1 VRLNANDDVIE
12 TKREEMEVKEQHG
25 ETLIININLRRGI
38 VLLLSLALLTVAF
51 LGYLLWDR
59 REASAAGFSAPLAA
73 SSGMRQYYL
82 TTTSHSGGEADGTD
96 GDGAGV
102 CQPGYHFASLY
113 EILDTSGLRYNTGL
127 GVTRVDSGHG
137 PPAGVPVLGWVR
149 TGNFGSGD
157 PIPGEG
163 NCHGWS
169 SSSASD
175 SGTAAVLPAGWDTAQ
190 DIHVWNATTEPC
202 DSTLWV
208 WCVEDYASRV
218 YLPIV
223 IRN

>member
-1 VRLNANDDVIE
+1 MGSKGEAKMKPNVNDGAEERKGGE
-12 TKREEMEVKEQHG
+12 TEVKEQYG
-25 ETLIININLRRGI
+25 ETLIININLTRGI
-38 VLLLSLALLTVAF
+38 VLLLSLALLTVALF
-51 LGYLLWDR
+51 GYLTWDR

-73 SSGMRQYYL
+73 SAGMRQYYL
-82 TTTSHSGGEADGTD
+82 TMTSYSGGEADGTD

-113 EILDTSGLRYNTGL
+113 EILDTSGLRYNTAL

-137 PPAGVPVLGWVR
+137 PPSGVPVLGWVR

-157 PIPGEG
+157 PVPGEG
-163 NCHGWS
+163 NCQGWS

-175 SGTAAVLPAGWDTAQ
+175 SGTAAVLPAAWDTAQ
-190 DIHVWNATTEPC
+190 DIHVWNAEVEPC

-208 WCVEDYASRV
+208 WCVED
-218 YLPIV
+218 
-223 IRN
+223 